1 MRFHLGQ
8 SAQRQGLNKVTKN
21 EKRGDHQEEKGEVSA
36 SKLQGMA
43 MFEEQRLWEA
53 SPSARLSSEGRT
65 EALRSSGFFFFLCKL
80 FLLPLVQNISNLAD
94 SQDVRRF

>member
-21 EKRGDHQEEKGEVSA
+21 EKGGHQEEKGEASA

-43 MFEEQRLWEA
+43 TFEEQRLWEA

-65 EALRSSGFFFFLCKL
+65 EALRSSGFFFSFASCSCYLQSKTL
-80 FLLPLVQNISNLAD
+80 TTQQI
-94 SQDVRRF
+94 